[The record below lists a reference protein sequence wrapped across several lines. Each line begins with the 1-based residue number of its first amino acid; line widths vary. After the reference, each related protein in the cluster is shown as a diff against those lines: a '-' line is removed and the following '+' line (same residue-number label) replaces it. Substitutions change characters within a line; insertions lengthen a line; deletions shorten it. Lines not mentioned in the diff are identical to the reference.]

1 MEFKM
6 NAVIHL
12 GNNYNNALRSFQH
25 KRMEFLEQ
33 EIRAL
38 DSETAVVTL
47 TPALQKRPHI
57 GKRHRSG
64 CIMKKQED

>member
-38 DSETAVVTL
+38 DSETLWLLLRQLCKTAAHWKASPVWL
-47 TPALQKRPHI
+47 YNE
-57 GKRHRSG
+57 
-64 CIMKKQED
+64 KQED

>member
-33 EIRAL
+33 EIRYTYIYSL
-38 DSETAVVTL
+38 WLLLRQLCKNGRTLESVTGLAV
-47 TPALQKRPHI
+47 
-57 GKRHRSG
+57 
-64 CIMKKQED
+64 

>member
-1 MEFKM
+1 MDFKM
-6 NAVIHL
+6 NAVIHR

-38 DSETAVVTL
+38 DSETLWLLLRQLCKNGRTL
-47 TPALQKRPHI
+47 
-57 GKRHRSG
+57 
-64 CIMKKQED
+64 

>member
-6 NAVIHL
+6 NAVIHH

-38 DSETAVVTL
+38 DSETLWLLFAKTAAHWKVSPGWL
-47 TPALQKRPHI
+47 YNEKAGGLI
-57 GKRHRSG
+57 L
-64 CIMKKQED
+64 

>member
-33 EIRAL
+33 EILAVE
-38 DSETAVVTL
+38 SETLWLLFRMICKHGRTLESVTGLAV
-47 TPALQKRPHI
+47 
-57 GKRHRSG
+57 
-64 CIMKKQED
+64 

>member
-38 DSETAVVTL
+38 DSETL
-47 TPALQKRPHI
+47 WLLLKPAAHWKASPVWLYNEKAGGLI
-57 GKRHRSG
+57 L
-64 CIMKKQED
+64 

>member
-38 DSETAVVTL
+38 DSETLWFV
-47 TPALQKRPHI
+47 
-57 GKRHRSG
+57 
-64 CIMKKQED
+64 

>member
-1 MEFKM
+1 MDFKM
-6 NAVIHL
+6 NAVIHR

-38 DSETAVVTL
+38 DSETLWLLLRQLCKNGRALESVTGLAV
-47 TPALQKRPHI
+47 
-57 GKRHRSG
+57 
-64 CIMKKQED
+64 